1 MKQLPQYKSE
11 SKPWIAVFEDR
22 GATVT
27 VRRPTYPRL
36 AVARDRMIEQYKAR
50 LIKIYQ
56 GGV

>member
-1 MKQLPQYKSE
+1 MAKNQEKV
-11 SKPWIAVFEDR
+11 KPWIAVFEDR

-36 AVARDRMIEQYKAR
+36 AVARDKMIEQYKAR
-50 LIKIYQ
+50 FVRVCQ